1 MINILVVLG
10 EGGHTKEMITLVN
23 MLAEPRGAGVSPAS
37 FERDA
42 QETPTHTRGAGVSPA
57 SSKPDIAFG
66 YMMVDDDLVSESKIC
81 QPGPIYRVMRPRD
94 KEHHLIR
101 DACKTLFSA
110 WQSWSALRAFKPDAV
125 LTSGPSVAV
134 PVCILAR
141 LTGRR
146 VLFVETGSRVT
157 ELSLTGKIL
166 YRVATVFFVQWPE
179 LAERYPRAIYAGR
192 LF

>member
-23 MLAEPRGAGVSPAS
+23 MLAE
-37 FERDA
+37 
-42 QETPTHTRGAGVSPA
+42 TRGAGVPPASAEPHIRGAGVPPA

-66 YMMVDDDLVSESKIC
+66 YMIVDDDLVSESKIC
-81 QPGPIYRVMRPRD
+81 HPGPIYRVMRPRD

-110 WQSWSALRAFKPDAV
+110 WQSWSALRACKPDAV